1 MAFRRDSKI
10 DAFQRQISALRHQ
23 LGGEQDDFDLAPS
36 ELLERRSQRGE
47 SHFSSLLPLLDPGSL
62 ESSVAS
68 LTQRDQDAFLD
79 DRSLPPVPAVDM
91 ETTVIAHST
100 RWTGDLNSSGS
111 LHVYGQVQGTLT
123 ARDSIFVAS
132 EADVEAAIAAESVTI
147 AGNVRGSIQCTGRF
161 EILPNG
167 RVIGDVRALSLVIHE
182 GALMSGQMSMGQVP
196 ESRSS
201 QFTASGRGARGGD

>member
-1 MAFRRDSKI
+1 
-10 DAFQRQISALRHQ
+10 
-23 LGGEQDDFDLAPS
+23 
-36 ELLERRSQRGE
+36 
-47 SHFSSLLPLLDPGSL
+47 
-62 ESSVAS
+62 
-68 LTQRDQDAFLD
+68 
-79 DRSLPPVPAVDM
+79 M

-100 RWTGDLNSSGS
+100 RWTGDLNAGGS

-123 ARDSIFVAS
+123 ARDSIFVAA

-147 AGNVRGSIQCTGRF
+147 AGNVRGSIQCSGRF

-167 RVIGDVRALSLVIHE
+167 RVIGDVRAPSLVIHE